1 MFLQLL
7 LREISASAPPKRHR
21 IPFAALES
29 PAAQV
34 PAFGYES
41 KLLCGI

>member
-7 LREISASAPPKRHR
+7 LREVSISAPPKRHR

-29 PAAQV
+29 LAAQV
-34 PAFGYES
+34 PTFGYES
-41 KLLCGI
+41 KPLHGI